1 MMSNQYWTAACC
13 VIFVSMFLVAGCE
26 RGHDRQEEPIE
37 YNPLADANVVI
48 ADYASGAISAAGG
61 RRAWTKAKKLVL
73 DGVVT
78 FYRDDG
84 SFYLTEQ
91 RHEIRPWSNSIQ
103 ISASEP
109 QGRFVWQLSKGVF
122 STLEGAGRESSL
134 PIKVC
139 EPYFAQAMLDIVS
152 APARLAERSGRSGL
166 RSGPVKLQGQW
177 YWRIKVAESFWYQR
191 TDSSLVDS
199 VWYVD
204 SGTGAFLAVR
214 GYDYREVRKG
224 GVRVPT
230 KIEVFNATGDGS
242 VKEQLAQVDYHGL
255 SQG

>member
-1 MMSNQYWTAACC
+1 MSNQYWTAGCW
-13 VIFVSMFLVAGCE
+13 VILVSVFLFAGCE

-48 ADYASGAISAAGG
+48 ADYASGAIKAAGG
-61 RRAWTKAKKLVL
+61 RKAWTGAEKLVL

-91 RHEIRPWSNSIQ
+91 RHELRPWLNSIK

-109 QGRFVWQLSKGVF
+109 QGAFVWQWSKGGF
-122 STLEGAGRESSL
+122 RMLEGASRESSL
-134 PIKVC
+134 PIRVC
-139 EPYFAQAMLDIVS
+139 EPYFAKAVLDIVS
-152 APARLAERSGRSGL
+152 APARLAERSAASAL

-177 YWRIKVAESFWYQR
+177 YWRIKAGE
-191 TDSSLVDS
+191 
-199 VWYVD
+199 
-204 SGTGAFLAVR
+204 VR
-214 GYDYREVRKG
+214 GYDYREVRTG

-230 KIEVFNATGDGS
+230 KIEVFNAAADGS
-242 VKEQLAQVDYHGL
+242 VKEQLAQIDYHGL